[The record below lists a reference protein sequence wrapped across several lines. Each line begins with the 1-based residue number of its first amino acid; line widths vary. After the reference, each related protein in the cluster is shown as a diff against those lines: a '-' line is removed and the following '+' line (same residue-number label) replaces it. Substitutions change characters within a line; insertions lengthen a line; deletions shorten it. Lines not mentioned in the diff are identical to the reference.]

1 MSALPVL
8 NVFPRR
14 PSKRRRLARLATSTF
29 SLGTALTAAL
39 FVASPPF
46 ESPRLAVFAQT
57 SQTAQ
62 TTQTAATT
70 QTEDAALAAALEQH
84 RQGAYAEAVKHLEAF
99 IAQYPSSANR
109 NKAEFFAG
117 HSHLALGG
125 YVDPAETALARQH
138 FQYVISQGK
147 DAQHYKE
154 ATFHNAH
161 SYFNLRQ
168 YSEARPLFVKFLTEF
183 PNDAFVQYVYYYL
196 GVCEAQSGAY
206 AAALNYFDRN
216 LKEYPTSPLRW
227 TCRLEKAATI
237 GKSGDYQEAEK
248 QLDALAAEPEIPAD
262 VAGQVVV
269 QHALLQIV
277 QQKFDEAIRILD
289 EFIQSRQNDPNS
301 AQSVQDAY
309 LYEAY
314 SYFAK
319 KEFERALLLVEQ
331 MQGASQTI
339 SPETALL
346 KIKLLV
352 NLNRL
357 DEATDLL
364 NKLENSS
371 YGQDTPDAIASYR
384 ALISLARGDWDAAI
398 SSLTTL
404 LKVRPTTGGAVALNY
419 YNAGTPTGT
428 QLAPHDFVEA
438 CGALILSHASRYAAK
453 KDPDD
458 EAAQAAI
465 FNATANYAR
474 SLNDPALDLI
484 VDMIDKRRREAL
496 TKPIASGSGGV
507 SVATPPGSVAPPP
520 NPLLPPTASGVPQQ
534 GGASYAPGGTQTGT
548 TVSGAGTQTGTTVPD
563 AGTQNG
569 TTREPTPLTP
579 GAAREALDKATNFFV
594 NQEYDRANE
603 TLLEAMTV
611 SETFWQDCPAEAAR
625 VALLRANVLYAL
637 NKRSEAQLMCQDLL
651 SNAPHSREAAVAAFY
666 LGSAADLL
674 GRRDDAIKY
683 LRRAANARDD
693 SPYADVALYRLA
705 LNEWERGDVKRAQ
718 ENFLRLYRG
727 YRESVYWSHALWALA
742 KIEFD
747 AKNDVVAE
755 ELVNEALAKKPDA
768 AIVDYLLFLKGEIA
782 LRAKDYEKASVAFEM
797 IIEQYPRSVWRSKAT
812 NRLNAIPEWFRNP
825 DAAVVPST
833 AASASASSDR
843 SPSPVPRRELRDVDG
858 DGEPTP
864 RPRAPRSS
872 APNGT
877 ELPPN
882 FYDERE
888 NAERRLPNA
897 SGGSPSD
904 RVAPNASPS
913 ARPGAS
919 PSAGSSSR
927 PSVDRRPTNAR
938 PGGAASERPTSNVS
952 RYPSDANAQD
962 RRREYVR
969 YDERAVQNADERRVY
984 RTSFSNE
991 TLRF

>member
-84 RQGAYAEAVKHLEAF
+84 RQGNFAEAVRQLEAF
-99 IAQYPSSANR
+99 IAQYPSSVNR

-138 FQYVISQGK
+138 FQYVINQGK

-227 TCRLEKAATI
+227 TCRLEKAATV

-269 QHALLQIV
+269 QRALLQIV

-289 EFIQSRQNDPNS
+289 EFIQNRRNDPNS

-453 KDPDD
+453 KDPAD

-484 VDMIDKRRREAL
+484 VGMIDKRRREAL
-496 TKPIASGSGGV
+496 TKPIASGSDGV

-520 NPLLPPTASGVPQQ
+520 NPLLPPTDSGVPQQ
-534 GGASYAPGGTQTGT
+534 GGASYAPGGTQTG
-548 TVSGAGTQTGTTVPD
+548 A
-563 AGTQNG
+563 
-569 TTREPTPLTP
+569 TRESTPLTP
-579 GAAREALDKATNFFV
+579 VAAREALNKATNFFV

-625 VALLRANVLYAL
+625 IALLRANVLYAL
-637 NKRSEAQLMCQDLL
+637 NKRSEAQLMCQDIL

-727 YRESVYWSHALWALA
+727 YRESAYWSHALWALA

-782 LRAKDYEKASVAFEM
+782 LRTKDYEKASVAFEM

-825 DAAVVPST
+825 AAVSSL
-833 AASASASSDR
+833 AADASSDR

-858 DGEPTP
+858 AVEPTP
-864 RPRAPRSS
+864 RPRAPRSN

-904 RVAPNASPS
+904 RVAPRPNVRPAAGSP
-913 ARPGAS
+913 AD
-919 PSAGSSSR
+919 SSSR
-927 PSVDRRPTNAR
+927 PNVDRRPPSAR

-952 RYPSDANAQD
+952 RYPSDANASN

-969 YDERAVQNADERRVY
+969 YDERAAQNADESRVY

>member
-57 SQTAQ
+57 SQTTQ

-70 QTEDAALAAALEQH
+70 QPEDAALAAALEQH
-84 RQGAYAEAVKHLEAF
+84 RQGAFAEAVRQLEAF
-99 IAQYPSSANR
+99 IAQYPSSVNR

-125 YVDPAETALARQH
+125 YVDPAETALARRH
-138 FQYVISQGK
+138 FQYVINQGK

-269 QHALLQIV
+269 QRALLQIV
-277 QQKFDEAIRILD
+277 QQNFDEAIRILD
-289 EFIQSRQNDPNS
+289 EFIQNRRNDPNS

-404 LKVRPTTGGAVALNY
+404 LKVRPTTGNAVALNY

-453 KDPDD
+453 KAPAD

-520 NPLLPPTASGVPQQ
+520 NPLLPPTAAGVPQQ
-534 GGASYAPGGTQTGT
+534 GGASYAPGGTQNGT
-548 TVSGAGTQTGTTVPD
+548 TAPNAGTQSGTTVPN

-569 TTREPTPLTP
+569 ATREPTPLTP
-579 GAAREALDKATNFFV
+579 VAAREALDKATNFFV

-782 LRAKDYEKASVAFEM
+782 LRTKDYEKANVAFEM

-825 DAAVVPST
+825 DAAVPSPD
-833 AASASASSDR
+833 ASASSAR

-858 DGEPTP
+858 AVEPTP
-864 RPRAPRSS
+864 RPRAPRSNAS
-872 APNGT
+872 NGA

-888 NAERRLPNA
+888 NAERRLPNVSA
-897 SGGSPSD
+897 GSPSD
-904 RVAPNASPS
+904 RVAPRPNARPAAGSPADSSSRPNVDRRPPS
-913 ARPGAS
+913 ARPG
-919 PSAGSSSR
+919 
-927 PSVDRRPTNAR
+927 
-938 PGGAASERPTSNVS
+938 GGASERSNSNVS
-952 RYPSDANAQD
+952 RYPSDANALN

-969 YDERAVQNADERRVY
+969 YDERAAQNADERRVY

>member
-1 MSALPVL
+1 M
-8 NVFPRR
+8 
-14 PSKRRRLARLATSTF
+14 
-29 SLGTALTAAL
+29 TAAL

-57 SQTAQ
+57 AQ
-62 TTQTAATT
+62 TPQSSSAT
-70 QTEDAALAAALEQH
+70 QTEDAALADALEQH
-84 RQGAYAEAVKHLEAF
+84 RQGNYAEAVRRLEAF
-99 IAQYPSSANR
+99 IAQYPSSVNR

-138 FQYVISQGK
+138 FQYVINQGK

-227 TCRLEKAATI
+227 TCRLEKAATV
-237 GKSGDYQEAEK
+237 GKSGDYREAEK

-269 QHALLQIV
+269 QRALLQIV
-277 QQKFDEAIRILD
+277 QQNFDEAIRILE
-289 EFIQSRQNDPNS
+289 EFIQKRRDDPNS
-301 AQSVQDAY
+301 TQSVQDAY

-404 LKVRPTTGGAVALNY
+404 LKVRPTTGNAVALNY

-453 KDPDD
+453 KAPAD

-496 TKPIASGSGGV
+496 TKPIASGSDGV
-507 SVATPPGSVAPPP
+507 SVATPPGSVAPPS
-520 NPLLPPTASGVPQQ
+520 NPLLPPTASGAPQQ
-534 GGASYAPGGTQTGT
+534 GGASYAPGGTQTGA
-548 TVSGAGTQTGTTVPD
+548 TVPNAGTQTGATSPD

-569 TTREPTPLTP
+569 ATREPTPLTP
-579 GAAREALDKATNFFV
+579 VAAREALDKATNFFV

-603 TLLEAMTV
+603 TLLEAMTS

-718 ENFLRLYRG
+718 ESFLRLYRG
-727 YRESVYWSHALWALA
+727 YRESAYWSHALWALA

-812 NRLNAIPEWFRNP
+812 NRLNAIPEWYRNP
-825 DAAVVPST
+825 DAAVPSSD
-833 AASASASSDR
+833 ASAPA
-843 SPSPVPRRELRDVDG
+843 PRRELRDADDSVA
-858 DGEPTP
+858 PTP
-864 RPRAPRSS
+864 RPRAPRS
-872 APNGT
+872 NGT

-888 NAERRLPNA
+888 TVERR
-897 SGGSPSD
+897 
-904 RVAPNASPS
+904 APNASDGSPSNRVAPLQTPS
-913 ARPGAS
+913 AAPRPNARPVS
-919 PSAGSSSR
+919 APSDGSSSR
-927 PSVDRRPTNAR
+927 PSVDRRSPNAR
-938 PGGAASERPTSNVS
+938 PGGAASERPNSNVS
-952 RYPSDANAQD
+952 RYPSDATAPV

-969 YDERAVQNADERRVY
+969 YDERAAQNADERRVY

>member
-1 MSALPVL
+1 M
-8 NVFPRR
+8 
-14 PSKRRRLARLATSTF
+14 
-29 SLGTALTAAL
+29 TAAL

-57 SQTAQ
+57 SQTTQ

-70 QTEDAALAAALEQH
+70 QPEDAALAAALEQH
-84 RQGAYAEAVKHLEAF
+84 RQGAFAEAVRQLEAF
-99 IAQYPSSANR
+99 IAQYPSSVNR

-125 YVDPAETALARQH
+125 YVDPAETALARRH
-138 FQYVISQGK
+138 FQYVINQGK

-269 QHALLQIV
+269 QRALLQIV
-277 QQKFDEAIRILD
+277 QQNFDEAIRILD
-289 EFIQSRQNDPNS
+289 EFIQNRRNDPNS

-404 LKVRPTTGGAVALNY
+404 LKVRPTTGNAVALNY

-453 KDPDD
+453 KAPAD

-520 NPLLPPTASGVPQQ
+520 NPLLPPTAAGVPQQ
-534 GGASYAPGGTQTGT
+534 GGASYAPGGTQNGT
-548 TVSGAGTQTGTTVPD
+548 TAPNAGTQSGTTVPN

-569 TTREPTPLTP
+569 ATREPTPLTP
-579 GAAREALDKATNFFV
+579 VAAREALDKATNFFV

-727 YRESVYWSHALWALA
+727 YRESVYWNHALWALA
-742 KIEFD
+742 KSNSTRKTTSSPRNLSTKRLR
-747 AKNDVVAE
+747 KN
-755 ELVNEALAKKPDA
+755 
-768 AIVDYLLFLKGEIA
+768 
-782 LRAKDYEKASVAFEM
+782 RT
-797 IIEQYPRSVWRSKAT
+797 R
-812 NRLNAIPEWFRNP
+812 
-825 DAAVVPST
+825 
-833 AASASASSDR
+833 
-843 SPSPVPRRELRDVDG
+843 
-858 DGEPTP
+858 
-864 RPRAPRSS
+864 RSS
-872 APNGT
+872 II
-877 ELPPN
+877 
-882 FYDERE
+882 
-888 NAERRLPNA
+888 
-897 SGGSPSD
+897 
-904 RVAPNASPS
+904 
-913 ARPGAS
+913 
-919 PSAGSSSR
+919 SSS
-927 PSVDRRPTNAR
+927 
-938 PGGAASERPTSNVS
+938 
-952 RYPSDANAQD
+952 
-962 RRREYVR
+962 
-969 YDERAVQNADERRVY
+969 
-984 RTSFSNE
+984 
-991 TLRF
+991 